1 MKLSAPLVY
10 GLIASILLVSA
21 PHAEYLPWWVSTLCS
36 IMLGWRFYLA
46 YSSNPLPP
54 RWLLLSITAASVAG
68 ILLSYHTLFGREA
81 GVTLL
86 VILAALKLLE
96 LRAARDATV
105 LIFLGSFI
113 IITNFFNSQSIATA
127 LYMLFTLLLILTT
140 WVHLHTGMLALRPR
154 LRIATILLL
163 QAVPLTLL
171 LFILFPRVQGPLW
184 GLPQDAYSSSGLTD
198 TMEPGTLSKLSLS
211 QAVAFRVNFEASAP
225 PREQMYWRGPVLW
238 NFDGITWTTGI
249 KVRSKA
255 LQLESMG
262 RPVDYTVTL
271 EPHNKTWL
279 FALDMPGKLSIPSV
293 MTDDFQVHSKQP
305 VTARLRYQATSH
317 LAYRAN
323 LEEVPYQL
331 IRALQLPQGLNPR
344 SRKLAAEWRSS
355 LPNDDA
361 IIRAAITRYNRES
374 FVYTLEPPLLG
385 RDGIDDFLFETR
397 KGFCEHYASSFVFLM
412 RAAGIPARVVTGYQ
426 GGEPN
431 QLGGYTIVRQSDAH
445 AWAEVWLKE
454 RGWVRIDPTAAI
466 APERVQSGL
475 SAAIPDSPALPFL
488 ARTHSP
494 WLLNMR
500 FNLDRLNHQWNQ
512 WVLGYNTET
521 QFAFLTR
528 LGMED
533 VSWQKMAINLLIGVA
548 LLVGLFAALMLRR
561 LYRRSHD
568 KVQLLYLRFCHKLAR
583 AGSVR
588 AEHEG
593 PQDFATRAAA
603 RHPQLAAAIHR
614 ITARYLRMRYEN
626 HAGADDLHA
635 LRRDISAFKL

>member
-1 MKLSAPLVY
+1 MKLSAPLAY
-10 GLIASILLVSA
+10 GLIACILLVSA
-21 PHAEYLPWWVSTLCS
+21 PHAEYLPLWVSILCS
-36 IMLGWRFYLA
+36 TILGWRFYLA
-46 YSSNPLPP
+46 FSGNPLPP
-54 RWLLLSITAASVAG
+54 RWLLLGITAASVAG

-86 VILAALKLLE
+86 ILLAALKLLE

-113 IITNFFNSQSIATA
+113 IITNFFNSQSIPTA
-127 LYMLFTLLLILTT
+127 LYMLFTLLVILTT

-154 LRIATILLL
+154 LRIAAILLL

-171 LFILFPRVQGPLW
+171 LFVLFPRVQGPLW
-184 GLPQDAYSSSGLTD
+184 GLPQDAYSSSGLSD
-198 TMEPGTLSKLSLS
+198 TMAPGTLSKLSLS

-238 NFDGITWTTGI
+238 DYDGVTWSAGI

-255 LQLESMG
+255 PQLQNME
-262 RPVDYTVTL
+262 RAVDYTVTL

-279 FALDMPGKLSIPSV
+279 FALEMPSKLSVPSS
-293 MTDDFQVHSKQP
+293 MTDDFQTHSKRP
-305 VTARLRYQATSH
+305 VTARIRYQATSY

-323 LEEVPYQL
+323 PEEVPYQL
-331 IRALQLPQGLNPR
+331 KRALQLPQALNQR
-344 SRKLAAEWRSS
+344 SRKLAAEWRAS
-355 LPNDDA
+355 LPDDDA
-361 IIRAAITRYNRES
+361 IIRSAITHYNREN

-385 RDGIDDFLFETR
+385 SDGIDDFLFETR
-397 KGFCEHYASSFVFLM
+397 QGFCEHYASSFVFLM

-426 GGEPN
+426 GGEAN
-431 QLGGYTIVRQSDAH
+431 LLGGYTIVRQSDAH
-445 AWAEVWLKE
+445 AWAEVWLKQ

-466 APERVQSGL
+466 SPERIQSGL
-475 SAAIPDSPALPFL
+475 SAAIPDSAALPFL

-494 WLLNMR
+494 WLLNVR
-500 FNLDRLNHQWNQ
+500 FSLDRLNHQWNQ

-548 LLVGLFAALMLRR
+548 LLVGLFALLMLRR
-561 LYRRSHD
+561 LYRRSND

-603 RHPQLAAAIHR
+603 SHPQLANAIQL

-626 HAGADDLHA
+626 HATAEDLSA
-635 LRRDISAFKL
+635 LRRDIAAFKL